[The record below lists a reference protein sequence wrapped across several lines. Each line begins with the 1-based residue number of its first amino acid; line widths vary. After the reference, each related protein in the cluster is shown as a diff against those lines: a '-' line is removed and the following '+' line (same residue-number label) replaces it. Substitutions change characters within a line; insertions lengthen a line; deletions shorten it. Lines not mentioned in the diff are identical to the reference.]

1 MLNNKEISLLKE
13 NLGFWEKLSASQ
25 KDILTGHATVVRYEK
40 NSAVHMAQLEC
51 VGLLLPKSGSL
62 RVYMLSEEGKEITLY
77 RVSAGDVCI
86 LSAACVLKTITF
98 DVSIDAISDCELILI
113 DSAAFS
119 SLMKENI
126 YVEAYAYKLATER
139 FSDVMWAMQQILFM
153 SFDRRLA
160 VFLLDET
167 AKAGTETLKM
177 TQEEV
182 ARYMGSAREVV
193 SRMLKYFSSE
203 GLVQIARGE
212 IRICDR
218 KKLMEVLNTGGIN
231 HEKH

>member
-1 MLNNKEISLLKE
+1 MLSKEEQVLLQNSLE
-13 NLGFWEKLSASQ
+13 FWDKLTPSQ
-25 KDILTGHATVVRYEK
+25 RDGLITHAAVSSYPK
-40 NSAVHMAQLEC
+40 NSSIHTAELEC
-51 VGLLLPKSGSL
+51 VGLLLPKKGML

-77 RVSAGDVCI
+77 RITAGDVCI

-113 DSAAFS
+113 DSGQFS

-153 SFDRRLA
+153 SFDKRLA

-167 AKAGTETLKM
+167 AKSGGETVRM
-177 TQEEV
+177 TQEEI

-203 GLVQIARGE
+203 GLVQAARGE
-212 IRICDR
+212 IRITDR
-218 KKLMEVLNTGGIN
+218 KRLMELL
-231 HEKH
+231 